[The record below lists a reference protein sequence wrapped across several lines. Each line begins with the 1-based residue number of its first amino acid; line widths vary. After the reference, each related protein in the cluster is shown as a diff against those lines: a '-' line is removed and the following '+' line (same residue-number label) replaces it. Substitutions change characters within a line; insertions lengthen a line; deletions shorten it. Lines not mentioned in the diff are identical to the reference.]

1 MTREEIAPILDG
13 IRKSI
18 EGKIKVHEDHLSKI
32 DDEST
37 KQFVKGCIA
46 GLGLALLSIPLIET
60 FDVKCNDV

>member
-13 IRKSI
+13 IKKSI
-18 EGKIKVHEDHLSKI
+18 EGRIKVHENQLSDI
-32 DDEST
+32 DDESI

-46 GLGLALLSIPLIET
+46 GLGVALLSIPLIET